1 MIYLVTEIHCVYP
14 PYRNLDDVFV
24 EKEEIAK
31 DIKEELTKSMSGY
44 GRVKIYVF
52 REESGTSG

>member
-1 MIYLVTEIHCVYP
+1 M
-14 PYRNLDDVFV
+14 FV

-44 GRVKIYVF
+44 GRFLSSNYLPGFEMPEVPRVLAW
-52 REESGTSG
+52 